1 MRQVKED
8 RISNAFTRQKFYGLQ
23 DIRKQI
29 AARTLK
35 FVGKVVWEENYSIP
49 KQLLTAWVDNKRTK
63 RRPQT
68 TNKQSVVKALQLIYP
83 KTVYTVIGEH
93 VVTYMDRHGSFE
105 YWIKDALDKG

>member
-8 RISNAFTRQKFYGLQ
+8 RISNDFIRQKFYGLQ

-35 FVGKVVWEENYSIP
+35 FVGKVVREENYSFP
-49 KQLLTAWVDNKRTK
+49 KQLLTAWVDNKRPQ

-83 KTVYTVIGEH
+83 ENVYTVIGEH
-93 VVTYMDRHGSFE
+93 VVTYG
-105 YWIKDALDKG
+105 

>member
-8 RISNAFTRQKFYGLQ
+8 RISNAFIRQQFYGLQ

-35 FVGKVVWEENYSIP
+35 FVGKVVREENYSIP
-49 KQLLTAWVDNKRTK
+49 KQLLTVWVDNKRPK

-83 KTVYTVIGEH
+83 KTVYTVMES
-93 VVTYMDRHGSFE
+93 M
-105 YWIKDALDKG
+105 W